1 MTEGDPPLATPH
13 LAPDP
18 VPEFIRDLER
28 ALGIGIIVRAIEDGT
43 MVTVH
48 ALVLLGQHS
57 ERIVGAGATEADAWR
72 NLARSVIS
80 WRTTNDKHVPWWGG
94 GGG

>member
-1 MTEGDPPLATPH
+1 MREGNPPA
-13 LAPDP
+13 ASPDP

-28 ALGIGIIVRAIEDGT
+28 ALGIGIIVQAIDDGPP
-43 MVTVH
+43 VSIR

-57 ERIVGAGATEADAWR
+57 ERVLGAGATEADAWR
-72 NLARSVIS
+72 NLGRSVIS

-94 GGG
+94 GG